1 MAIEIV
7 TPPGEEPVT
16 FQEAKDHL
24 RVDVTAE
31 DDLITRLITDAREWA
46 ERYTRRAI
54 VDQAWRLWVDR
65 FPDGA
70 VDEYGK
76 PILGYRPL
84 GDVAIWLPGGKVK
97 SIDSVKYTDTSGVLQ
112 TLAGTEYSLDS
123 KDPQKHS
130 RLLPA
135 YGKSWPIARAEP
147 NAVQIQY
154 TAGYGDAAAVPAILK
169 QAILLH
175 VGWNYENREAAGR
188 GDFLPS
194 LEMKLADVRLFQ
206 FA

>member
-1 MAIEIV
+1 MAVEIV
-7 TPPGEEPVT
+7 TPPTEEPVT
-16 FQEAKDHL
+16 LVEAKAHL

-31 DDLITRLITDAREWA
+31 DDLITRLIAEAREWV
-46 ERYTRRAI
+46 ERYTRRAV
-54 VDQAWRLWVDR
+54 VDQTWRLWVDR

-76 PILGYRPL
+76 PILGNRPL
-84 GDVAIWLPGGKVK
+84 GDVAIWLPGGKIK
-97 SIDSVKYTDTSGVLQ
+97 SINSVKYIDSAGVLQ
-112 TLAGTEYSLDS
+112 TLAGTEYALDS

-135 YGKSWPIARAEP
+135 YGKTWPIARSEP
-147 NAVQIQY
+147 NAVQIEY
-154 TAGYGDAAAVPAILK
+154 TAGYGDATAVPAIIK
-169 QAILLH
+169 QAVLLH
-175 VGWNYENREAAGR
+175 VGWNYENREAVGR

-194 LEMKLADVRLFQ
+194 LELKLADVRLFQ